1 LLLLLGHRVISF
13 LPDYYLNYDR
23 VGELR
28 RLSKLN
34 MSNVKTCS
42 IPDDIS
48 LLNKLVRDGYIIAT
62 PPQDYDDSYCITYA
76 KQHNGYVITNDLFRD
91 HIKKLN
97 GTEKEITRKWIKSYC
112 ISYTFVGDEFLA
124 NPDSEVL
131 LNMNNK

>member
-1 LLLLLGHRVISF
+1 MISF

-28 RLSKLN
+28 RLSKFN
-34 MSNVKTCS
+34 MSTVKPCS

-48 LLNKLVRDGYIIAT
+48 LLNKLVQDGYIIAT

-76 KQHNGYVITNDLFRD
+76 KQHDGYVITNDLFRD

-97 GTEKEITRKWIKSYC
+97 GIEKENTKKWIKSYC
-112 ISYTFVGDEFLA
+112 ISYTFVGNEFLA
-124 NPDSEVL
+124 NPDSKVL
-131 LNMNNK
+131 LNL